1 MGVQKAWTKI
11 AESFNSENKQNAINA
26 FYEKRG
32 IDVEIETIPQ
42 DAEMKNVIKN
52 SFLNRKM
59 REQFKI
65 YSFLS
70 RAITRIT
77 ELEKSGIAFLGP
89 EYEWLKSTSWD
100 ELSTNEDR
108 QMFILALEQVVIAHP
123 EIEWDVNEV
132 WRT

>member
-1 MGVQKAWTKI
+1 
-11 AESFNSENKQNAINA
+11 
-26 FYEKRG
+26 
-32 IDVEIETIPQ
+32 
-42 DAEMKNVIKN
+42 
-52 SFLNRKM
+52 M

-108 QMFILALEQVVIAHP
+108 
-123 EIEWDVNEV
+123 
-132 WRT
+132 